1 MNKTGIAIGFLT
13 AGIAAV
19 SLALAANRT
28 FVVPTD
34 AQFDAQKVFTI
45 ENQTDIE
52 NFTARTNKI
61 IGTVQFDSEAKTG
74 SAELSIDG
82 ASLDT
87 GVALRNEHMRSAD
100 WFNFDKNPEIKFVT
114 TSVKNAGGDNYRVT
128 GKLTLNGITKSI
140 STKSATVRFTKANDV
155 TKGIGYAGDV
165 VAIVAKFKV
174 NITDFGAKHPAIDAG
189 RVAKELDATIKF
201 VSSAQ

>member
-1 MNKTGIAIGFLT
+1 MNKRIVFGFLT
-13 AGIAAV
+13 AGIAALSV
-19 SLALAANRT
+19 SLAASRVFT
-28 FVVPTD
+28 VPTD
-34 AQFDAQKVFTI
+34 AKFDAQKVFTI
-45 ENQTDIE
+45 ENETDIE

-61 IGTVQFDSEAKTG
+61 SGTVQFDPEAKTG
-74 SAELSIDG
+74 SASLVIDG
-82 ASLDT
+82 SSIDT

-114 TSVKNAGGDNYRVT
+114 TSIKNTGGDKYRVT
-128 GKLTLNGITKSI
+128 GNLTLNGITKSLT
-140 STKSATVRFTKANDV
+140 SAATVRFTKANDV

-165 VAIVAKFKV
+165 VAVVAKFKV

-189 RVAKELDATIKF
+189 RVNKILDATIRF